1 MTTLIDLDI
10 GQNIIEVDD
19 NFLRKHVLI
28 YFRMYSF
35 ICEV

>member
-10 GQNIIEVDD
+10 DQYIIEVDD
-19 NFLRKHVLI
+19 NFLRKHVLNN
-28 YFRMYSF
+28 FRKYGF

>member
-10 GQNIIEVDD
+10 DQYIIEVDD
-19 NFLRKHVLI
+19 NFLRKHVLND
-28 YFRMYSF
+28 FRKYSF